1 MLQVQ
6 ESPKVFY
13 LFKVWSFI
21 GVIGCKIEI
30 TWFLDIFTPEKGE
43 ISYNITIT
51 SALQNILKS

>member
-6 ESPKVFY
+6 ESPKVLY

-21 GVIGCKIEI
+21 RAIGYKIEI
-30 TWFLDIFTPEKGE
+30 MWFLDIFTPEKGE

-51 SALQNILKS
+51 SAL